1 MAGQISATRLVGF
14 LLAALVAAAVYGP
27 PLVPRDSALTRE
39 TPLPAGAPT
48 SPVPAALAQAQAAYA
63 QALALEQAQHP
74 ASVDYFYSA
83 ISASWLALTP
93 ASPAAAAPPPL
104 DPQAWAIY
112 HDSLARLILEG
123 QRHGRLDPRRGLTV
137 NTASGQILIPA
148 RYFGFSWKPEDF
160 HQLLVVSDYRTERP
174 RHVHRRPGLGVPLV
188 VMRYQNGGGG
198 FFRER
203 HPFSA
208 TAVLRPAVGV
218 PQTPGSPSSAVG
230 ADAGPSLDFCDS
242 LTVRQVRWA
251 GTQLELAADITAP
264 IALVASQAD
273 QIKFRDLLLPG
284 SSTNPAQL
292 YFVEPYRPG
301 KIPVVFVHGLLSE
314 PSTWLDPVNDLRAV
328 PQVMERFQFWGFRYP
343 TATSLLDSAA
353 VLREQLQL
361 AVATVDPAG
370 TDPALRQM
378 VLVGHSMGGLVSKL
392 QVTSSGSAIWSR
404 VANRPL
410 ETIVADEGIKAR
422 LRRVTFFEPSPFV
435 RRVVFVGTPH
445 GGSSIAS
452 NLIGRLA
459 SWYIEPSTEAT
470 QVHQLLIQSNPN
482 TFSPDVRDG
491 FPDSVDLLEPTS
503 PLLAAL
509 QQMPVNPQVRLH
521 SIIGRGCPMLTAGD
535 SDGVVPV
542 SSARHPGVQTE
553 TLVRAW
559 HTEIHS
565 HPEALQALLYI
576 LSIHYAD
583 YQTPLGQ

>member
-1 MAGQISATRLVGF
+1 
-14 LLAALVAAAVYGP
+14 
-27 PLVPRDSALTRE
+27 
-39 TPLPAGAPT
+39 
-48 SPVPAALAQAQAAYA
+48 
-63 QALALEQAQHP
+63 LEQSQHP
-74 ASVDYFYSA
+74 ASIDYYYAA
-83 ISASWLALTP
+83 ISASWLALTA
-93 ASPAAAAPPPL
+93 ASPAAGAPPPL

-112 HDSLARLILEG
+112 HDSLARLILAG

-137 NTASGQILIPA
+137 NTASGQILIPT

-160 HQLLVVSDYRTERP
+160 HQLLVVSDYRTKRP
-174 RHVHRRPGLGVPLV
+174 RHVYRRPGLGVPLV
-188 VMRYQNGGGG
+188 VMRYQNGGG
-198 FFRER
+198 FFREQ
-203 HPFSA
+203 HPFPA
-208 TAVLRPAVGV
+208 TAILRPAVGV
-218 PQTPGSPSSAVG
+218 AQAPGSPSLAVG

-242 LTVRQVRWA
+242 LMVRQVPWA
-251 GTQLELAADITAP
+251 GMQLDLAADITAP
-264 IALVASQAD
+264 FALVASQAE
-273 QIKFRDLLLPG
+273 QIKIRDLLLPG

-314 PSTWLDPVNDLRAV
+314 PSTWLDPVNDLRAL
-328 PQVMERFQFWGFRYP
+328 PQVMERFQLWGFRYP
-343 TATSLLDSAA
+343 TATSLLGSAA

-361 AVATVDPAG
+361 AVATVDPGG

-410 ETIVADEGIKAR
+410 ETIVADEQIKAR
-422 LRRVTFFEPSPFV
+422 LRRDTFFEPSPFV
-435 RRVVFVGTPH
+435 RRVIFVGTPH

-470 QVHQLLIQSNPN
+470 QIHQLLIQYNPN
-482 TFSPDVRDG
+482 TFSPDVQDG
-491 FPDSVDLLEPTS
+491 FPNSVDLLEPTS

-509 QQMPVNPQVRLH
+509 QQMPIHPQVRLH
-521 SIIGRGCPMLTAGD
+521 SIIGRGYPMLTAGD

-553 TLVRAW
+553 TLVQAW

-565 HPEALQALLYI
+565 HPEALQTLLGI
-576 LSIHYAD
+576 LSMHYAD